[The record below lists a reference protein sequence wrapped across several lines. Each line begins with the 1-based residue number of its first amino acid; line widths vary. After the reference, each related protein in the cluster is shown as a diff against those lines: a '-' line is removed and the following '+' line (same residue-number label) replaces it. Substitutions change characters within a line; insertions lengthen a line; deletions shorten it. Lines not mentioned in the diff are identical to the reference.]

1 MRLQKYIAAA
11 GVCSRRDAEEFIR
24 QGKVTVNGKVA
35 AIGDGAEDGD
45 IVCLNGKRLSLPAEH
60 TYIVLNKPRGYV
72 TTLEDE
78 HHRPTVAELVKDAGV
93 RLFPV
98 GRLDFMSEGLLLF
111 TDDGETANHLMHPSH
126 GVSKT
131 YRVWVKGTESV
142 HSALEMQKTI
152 TYNGVRYRPAEV
164 RVLRSSDDGAILDM
178 TIHEGKNREI
188 RNMCAAVGLN
198 VQRLLRIR
206 QGEIALGSLPSG
218 QWRYLT
224 QKEIDYLRTLQ

>member
-111 TDDGETANHLMHPSH
+111 TDDE
-126 GVSKT
+126 
-131 YRVWVKGTESV
+131 
-142 HSALEMQKTI
+142 
-152 TYNGVRYRPAEV
+152 
-164 RVLRSSDDGAILDM
+164 
-178 TIHEGKNREI
+178 
-188 RNMCAAVGLN
+188 
-198 VQRLLRIR
+198 
-206 QGEIALGSLPSG
+206 
-218 QWRYLT
+218 
-224 QKEIDYLRTLQ
+224 